1 MFGWQEFI
9 AFLVVLGAIGYAGM
23 AFYRK
28 SRAFSTKS
36 RCANDCGCS
45 DSSKTSSVE

>member
-1 MFGWQEFI
+1 MFGWQEI
-9 AFLVVLGAIGYAGM
+9 VALLIVLGAIGYAGT

-36 RCANDCGCS
+36 RCETDCGCS
-45 DSSKTSSVE
+45 DSSKTSAVE